1 MSLSEARGEIM
12 QKFKTLLSLFLTYL
26 KIGLFTFGGGYAMIA
41 LIEENIVNKKQW
53 ITKDELTDIVT
64 IAESTPGPIAVNCS
78 TYVGYKIG
86 GVLGSAIATLG
97 CVLPS
102 FIIIYAISLV
112 FDWFLGITYVQY
124 AFNGIKC
131 AVGLIIL
138 RQGFKMFKS
147 FKKTV
152 LSMICFFVALIGIL
166 LINFFAIDFSTV
178 FFILAGGI
186 LGLFIY
192 ILSVIKEKRKAK
204 LAQVAEINQT
214 ADDVLCEEK
223 TADMNIVEQSVTDK
237 TEAETKEEGGNE

>member
-1 MSLSEARGEIM
+1 MSKL
-12 QKFKTLLSLFLTYL
+12 KTYLSLFLTYL

-41 LIEENIVNKKQW
+41 LIEENIVNRKKW
-53 ITKDELTDIVT
+53 ITKEELADIVT

-102 FIIIYAISLV
+102 FIIIFAISMV
-112 FDWFLGITYVQY
+112 FDWFMSITLVQY

-138 RQGFKMFKS
+138 RQGIKMLKS

-152 LSMICFFVALIGIL
+152 LSMVCFFVAFIGIL

-178 FFILAGGI
+178 FFILVGAVI
-186 LGLFIY
+186 GLVVYLVDIA
-192 ILSVIKEKRKAK
+192 KEKRKAETIV
-204 LAQVAEINQT
+204 QN
-214 ADDVLCEEK
+214 EEPLDI
-223 TADMNIVEQSVTDK
+223 TSE
-237 TEAETKEEGGNE
+237 KEEGGND

>member
-1 MSLSEARGEIM
+1 M
-12 QKFKTLLSLFLTYL
+12 QKFKTLLSLFFTYF

-41 LIEENIVNKKQW
+41 LIEENVVNKKQW
-53 ITKDELTDIVT
+53 ITKDELADIVT

-112 FDWFLGITYVQY
+112 FDWFLGMTYVQY

-147 FKKTV
+147 FKKTA
-152 LSMICFFVALIGIL
+152 LSIICFIVALVGIL

-178 FFILAGGI
+178 FFVLAGGI
-186 LGLFIY
+186 VGLFVY
-192 ILSVIKEKRKAK
+192 ILDVVKNRRKEK
-204 LAQVAEINQT
+204 AEARQALN
-214 ADDVLCEEK
+214 L
-223 TADMNIVEQSVTDK
+223 N
-237 TEAETKEEGGNE
+237 TEADQIIEMSDAEAINNAEVSDMATASQNKVSNDEKNQKGGNTL